1 MIEVLKNI
9 IDLMILFITKAFE
22 FKIDINNQEVSV
34 FTLAIAFTAIVII
47 IYLVMRGLGFISK
60 GDD

>member
-9 IDLMILFITKAFE
+9 IDLIILFIDKAFE
-22 FKIDINNQEVSV
+22 FKIYVNGQYVSV
-34 FTLAIAFTAIVII
+34 LTLAISFVAIIVII
-47 IYLVMRGLGFISK
+47 YLIMRGLGFLK